1 MLNNPSIKTVEGTTR
16 KTILVDELN
25 STAFS
30 CKVANT
36 GVDADD
42 DGKKI
47 VKAGTPI
54 YGSLEARENP
64 YVVAGGSI
72 DPVANASV
80 TGTGI
85 TAAEVT
91 AATFSTEVSGE
102 SGTYEFVYDA
112 DAQSGT
118 PDPSWKLNGSK
129 VDIADYGIEVTGS
142 AADGDKI
149 SVVFTAGG
157 TVDATGILLH
167 DVDVTGGTQNAQV
180 VVFGFIDLTK
190 LDEDVQALITAD
202 VKSALKMI
210 QFVK

>member
-1 MLNNPSIKTVEGTTR
+1 MLNQSSVVTVEGTTR

-36 GVDADD
+36 GISADS

-54 YGSLEARENP
+54 SGSLEARENP
-64 YVVAGGSI
+64 YVVAGGDI
-72 DPVANASV
+72 DPVANGSV
-80 TGTGI
+80 TGTGVTAVEI
-85 TAAEVT
+85 TAS
-91 AATFSTEVSGE
+91 TFSTEVSGE

-112 DAQSGT
+112 DAQAGT
-118 PDPSWKLNGSK
+118 PDPSWKLSGSK
-129 VDIADYGIEVTGS
+129 VDIADYGIVVTGS
-142 AADGDKI
+142 PDDGDKI

-167 DVDVTGGTQNAQV
+167 DVDVTDGTKNAQV